1 MDHLC
6 TRCARLSLRARPTSS
21 AFPPTSAIRR
31 FSAARSLLADDDSK
45 ASHSNSSSPGPRIIR
60 EKVGPKGA
68 ASSPL
73 ARGSGTPAQHGTILR
88 RTSPGS
94 GAPARAGAA
103 STEHGQRSS
112 INRAST
118 PGSRPSPPGPILR
131 RTATPRDGTSSRPPF
146 QRSGQRSSQ
155 PGKTPVGRGTG
166 PRVDKRIQRR
176 DQRKAKKAA
185 EDEDPDE
192 DLGIEEKVDHW
203 VNTVIDPPPNPTEEI
218 TYTPGQNMAVKDLR
232 ADWPNTPLSGTGL
245 TETVQQRIEWL
256 AHRIPHGY
264 QTPGQLA
271 ERYVKG
277 YFTRFESEEEKAEVL
292 KLAAEMAQKRADRV
306 TERKNIEAKPHDMSF
321 SDVVSRQAERQGL
334 ADTYVRGDYPTVQK
348 QKMPFLDHVVENL
361 NNNGTYQ
368 GTQSKQFMKTIR
380 RLMAAG
386 HPSQTPKR
394 A

>member
-1 MDHLC
+1 MCKAESQGETYELGIAPKKHLSKIFC
-6 TRCARLSLRARPTSS
+6 RPQPAS
-21 AFPPTSAIRR
+21 RR
-31 FSAARSLLADDDSK
+31 NA
-45 ASHSNSSSPGPRIIR
+45 SSSGPRIIR
-60 EKVGPKGA
+60 EKIGPKGA
-68 ASSPL
+68 GPSHLVRESS
-73 ARGSGTPAQHGTILR
+73 APAQRGTLLR
-88 RTSPGS
+88 RSNTGPG
-94 GAPARAGAA
+94 AAARAGAA
-103 STEHGQRSS
+103 TTQPGQRQN
-112 INRAST
+112 INRTST
-118 PGSRPSPPGPILR
+118 PGSRPSPPGPVLR
-131 RTATPRDGTSSRPPF
+131 RTGPPRDGTSSRPPF

-155 PGKTPVGRGTG
+155 PGKAPAGRGTG

-176 DQRKAKKAA
+176 DQRKARKAA
-185 EDEDPDE
+185 EDEDADE
-192 DLGIEEKVDHW
+192 DLEIEEKVDHW

-321 SDVVSRQAERQGL
+321 SDVVSRQTERQGL
-334 ADTYVRGDYPTVQK
+334 ADTYVRGDYPTVRK

-368 GTQSKQFMKTIR
+368 GTQTKQFMKTIR

-386 HPSQTPKR
+386 HPSQAPKPAAPKQVSKR

>member
-1 MDHLC
+1 
-6 TRCARLSLRARPTSS
+6 
-21 AFPPTSAIRR
+21 
-31 FSAARSLLADDDSK
+31 
-45 ASHSNSSSPGPRIIR
+45 
-60 EKVGPKGA
+60 
-68 ASSPL
+68 
-73 ARGSGTPAQHGTILR
+73 
-88 RTSPGS
+88 
-94 GAPARAGAA
+94 
-103 STEHGQRSS
+103 
-112 INRAST
+112 
-118 PGSRPSPPGPILR
+118 
-131 RTATPRDGTSSRPPF
+131 
-146 QRSGQRSSQ
+146 
-155 PGKTPVGRGTG
+155 
-166 PRVDKRIQRR
+166 
-176 DQRKAKKAA
+176 
-185 EDEDPDE
+185 
-192 DLGIEEKVDHW
+192 
-203 VNTVIDPPPNPTEEI
+203 
-218 TYTPGQNMAVKDLR
+218 MAVKDLR